1 MTGFLNEDE
10 DLHVVEADG
19 FPPKIVRRCLE
30 VYGSKVNDEDY
41 RRLYMEEEV
50 LTEKLGIETRIYA
63 FGVSS
68 LPSVPAKWFSKL
80 FQEKPKWEWKELQ
93 PFVRDLKVPALSSEG
108 LLLMYTRR
116 TQPSADAEPISSACV
131 IIPLR
136 VPQFWMAY

>member
-1 MTGFLNEDE
+1 MTGFPNEDE
-10 DLHVVEADG
+10 DLRVVEADG
-19 FPPKIVRRCLE
+19 FPCKIVRRCLE
-30 VYGSKVNDEDY
+30 VYGSK
-41 RRLYMEEEV
+41 EEA